1 MQIRLYFLYISVKWV
16 VLKLK
21 TEKGFQGKKKTIRC
35 RKNFSK
41 SWKIIR
47 YQETEAAAEGQE
59 TSILKNLLIVK
70 HYVNTCSVILIMLLK
85 PAKNWSQA
93 ILKIHNL
100 IFWWQPCINKLP
112 KLTTIPNN
120 YKNQSTIFSFM
131 LSILLLPSR
140 SGKM

>member
-21 TEKGFQGKKKTIRC
+21 TEKGFRGKKKTIHC

-41 SWKIIR
+41 SWKITR

-70 HYVNTCSVILIMLLK
+70 HYANTCSVILIMLLK

-93 ILKIHNL
+93 ILKIHNP
-100 IFWWQPCINKLP
+100 IFWWRPCINKLP

-131 LSILLLPSR
+131 LSILLLRSR